1 MLMST
6 TQTTTHQAE
15 IIGEYRPFGEG
26 AVHGVTFDG
35 KLVWFA
41 RDNELVAF
49 DPDSEK
55 VTRRPQDARVRQ
67 GHRQRDGLGRRDTS
81 GSASIA
87 LAKIHQ
93 IDAKT
98 GEIIKTRA
106 QHISGIE
113 SNGKGAFWCGG
124 EGGKLRLVQK
134 TAKS

>member
-1 MLMST
+1 MP
-6 TQTTTHQAE
+6 A
-15 IIGEYRPFGEG
+15 P
-26 AVHGVTFDG
+26 G
-35 KLVWFA
+35 KGG
-41 RDNELVAF
+41 
-49 DPDSEK
+49 DSGMAWA
-55 VTRRPQDARVRQ
+55 T
-67 GHRQRDGLGRRDTS
+67 DTS
-81 GSASIA
+81 GSASLA

-106 QHISGIE
+106 KHISGIE